1 MDNSYIPYYRTYE
14 YQKPYL
20 KRYYETHGEKIR
32 AKLQQ
37 KITCECGAVIK
48 LASQCNHLNSQKHQS
63 FMKTLDICV
72 SI

>member
-1 MDNSYIPYYRTYE
+1 MNNHIDCRSYE
-14 YQKPYL
+14 YMKPYL

-32 AKLQQ
+32 TKLQQ

-48 LASQCNHLNSQKHQS
+48 LASQWNHLNTQKHKKRL
-63 FMKTLDICV
+63 FELTFLNI